1 MIPPDDVRRFFAEYF
16 GMEKDAI
23 PMGWTSM
30 MDELA
35 VAMEEMTKGIR
46 GYLPAGPEVAGLL
59 TGPTEVE
66 PEESASTVMDAQE
79 ALARAGERFRNR
91 RAAEAIAQDTALP
104 ETGAEGVGDLAGLS
118 GNTAFSVGIRERY
131 NPNGWGDLGRKVR
144 VVGDGKPFYKRPV
157 PQGKRKVQVKD
168 IKDDVMRLA
177 FENVS
182 KQSNVVRKKLD
193 GDKEE
198 RTFLMVD
205 GVLHQIAKS
214 GLLHSANNAEDA
226 TIDAIARVGDLLNVS
241 IEVPGN
247 FGDMHYRVAAMR
259 LDEPYFVLFT
269 ERNLGGK
276 MEVRDVQ
283 ILKSVSAKKAGAP
296 TQVVTPRELPANTT
310 SVANLKDA
318 WETLFLDGMEQ
329 HLKQKEAKPG
339 NTAMSVGGFGLNANA
354 RAEMEKVRKQYEGT
368 DQWMKA
374 PNGKPTKLTRRLWL
388 LVRTPAFKRWFGDW
402 ENDPANASKVVDEN
416 GEPLMVHHGSI
427 HSFTVFGQDPKLNK
441 FKERPTHSYMV
452 TPSQDGARRYGNIAD
467 LFVNARNVADYR
479 SKEAIREAISRNWE
493 EAANILRLII
503 PNRDFNSREEVVYFL
518 DGATTKDGRLFQ
530 GYENSK
536 LYLYGEEFGRVIQ
549 DVIEDDALRNLNAD
563 GYLFLDNSGG
573 IRHDSYGLFAPQQ
586 LKSATDN
593 TGNFDPMN
601 PDIRLSVGSRMGKW
615 EADPGFAAVRP
626 ADVGRQRRAGAYY
639 PDIGRWIANTAFSIG
654 ERRKAE
660 YRAVIGKK
668 RPDLPADEVER
679 FMVEMDKLGNT
690 KAEKA
695 ALHWFVKGGLQ
706 LPEDGE
712 NLKKAIEVSA
722 AFRID
727 PFRTGTPQEVLRMAS
742 QMARARS
749 KELQGPFL
757 GPEDIGLTLEEDYGN
772 GLKVYSV
779 KEYDQDDIWR
789 LMRSQGYIFVNPETN
804 KVVASSPWCLLEPTE
819 SGSRPSQS
827 AVNYWGGDQKKLNE
841 YAQKREE
848 HEAWVA
854 EERAKWEEEHKDD
867 EWPEEFPE
875 EDYEY
880 DDSDE
885 DGWANGYTGAPKMA
899 AFFRGRI
906 VAFSGVLYEGDS
918 NYHANVDWWDLDDKE
933 HGYDLEFFW
942 DGTAEQMGLTH
953 LPPDTPVH
961 VEGNEADTSMTV
973 GDEQNGIY
981 EFYSDNELTE
991 RALYKDGKR
1000 VQDLPLDDVDD
1011 IATLLASAPG
1021 NTALSVGAPLEIP
1034 AASLKEAQAAIRILA
1049 ERHTKIKMRNGDI
1062 VQFSAQSNKMH
1073 NSKAVHESDDADA
1086 HFAAVAAI
1094 KKICEAAEFIYD
1106 EPPRNGSPDIR
1117 FYRKYATPVI
1127 VNGQGYIAKL
1137 TAKVYPQ
1144 EGNDNIAYSIE
1155 AISLER
1161 IGDRGINDAITKG
1174 KQHLDP
1180 IAIEKVTRLVNLV
1193 KSHLSG
1199 RENFGP
1205 RGANTALS
1213 VGERPGPAPTVEPG
1227 GDVREAGEGA
1237 LAWLR
1242 RKFVH
1247 SQTPVFD
1254 AVRRVMG
1261 VGREPPDALNV
1272 EAAAKNVHGKIR
1284 ARQEMLQR
1292 AYLEPLKAIL
1302 AQPGMDRKRFDDYAL
1317 ALHALERNRMIQER
1331 SVVVDPTSGEVV
1343 DLGVEAGSGVTNAW
1357 AERVIRE
1364 IQRDPFA
1371 QQYKEAANILAEM
1384 NRFVLRG
1391 AVADG
1396 LLTEAQARTWMRLSP
1411 HYVPLKSGGAAPGAI
1426 HKRATGRFT
1435 RPDSVLVNSMR
1446 QAYAT
1451 VRNGELNRVNKTMAD
1466 WIREYDPNGEQVG
1479 GTVPESHKHAK
1490 IKMTDP
1496 QYVPKGSTAEALLR
1510 ERGIRLVETEDKGG
1524 YWVDTGVLPNALK
1537 RIVRESVPQGDDI
1550 VTFWENGERKFIRFE
1565 GKRGRD
1571 GRAENEAARI
1581 ADALNFK
1588 NVLHK
1593 EGRFWDAIRG
1603 LTRWKANVSTS
1614 WNPTF
1619 IVRNM
1624 GADVF
1629 NTANLMMIEGKYAEL
1644 ARTMRNYPE
1653 ALNRVERSSHAWVSF
1668 TDGVFPLAEVA

>member
-1 MIPPDDVRRFFAEYF
+1 MVIRIMLNPKSVDMEGVTTLAQAQAANEQLKQGIEERNRQAIAAWEARTGLKYDPEWREHVLRPDGPFREVDGSTIREGTIRNGEWDGEVREYRDGVLRKTAIYKNGSETGTRKLYRGDGTLALDRFFNED
-16 GMEKDAI
+16 GN
-23 PMGWTSM
+23 
-30 MDELA
+30 A
-35 VAMEEMTKGIR
+35 VEIHYGK
-46 GYLPAGPEVAGLL
+46 
-59 TGPTEVE
+59 
-66 PEESASTVMDAQE
+66 
-79 ALARAGERFRNR
+79 
-91 RAAEAIAQDTALP
+91 
-104 ETGAEGVGDLAGLS
+104 
-118 GNTAFSVGIRERY
+118 
-131 NPNGWGDLGRKVR
+131 
-144 VVGDGKPFYKRPV
+144 DGKTEEYRLV
-157 PQGKRKVQVKD
+157 LGKRKVLFDSRKQQAEQPQEAPAEPAAQPETEQKPSA
-168 IKDDVMRLA
+168 KTKA
-177 FENVS
+177 FER
-182 KQSNVVRKKLD
+182 VREPIGSQGGYMEGIKENGHWVGEVRLFNTGKDKLPAMIEHYD
-193 GDKEE
+193 
-198 RTFLMVD
+198 
-205 GVLHQIAKS
+205 KS
-214 GLLHSANNAEDA
+214 GRLEIRETMHSTDRSKVYLRTYFYADGSSIQTMYAPSGEALLKTS
-226 TIDAIARVGDLLNVS
+226 IDANGHEEIIYSRAQERLRRRIEEAKDNKYFPKESIDWELLMSDKDGMQLADDLLFYVEDRERQDDMMRFLGKDKKEHENARKRAQAKLR
-241 IEVPGN
+241 EAKKKALAKQEELQKRRGQPGN
-247 FGDMHYRVAAMR
+247 TA
-259 LDEPYFVLFT
+259 L
-269 ERNLGGK
+269 
-276 MEVRDVQ
+276 
-283 ILKSVSAKKAGAP
+283 SVGL
-296 TQVVTPRELPANTT
+296 REQYNPG
-310 SVANLKDA
+310 
-318 WETLFLDGMEQ
+318 GMEQ
-329 HLKQKEAKPG
+329 HLKQKEAKPQPG
-339 NTAMSVGGFGLNANA
+339 LITIPPANTALSVGDLHTGA
-354 RAEMEKVRKQYEGT
+354 RMAY
-368 DQWMKA
+368 
-374 PNGKPTKLTRRLWL
+374 GKPDSKFIGSGEGAQVFGWGHYSSNRKGVARDEYAMRY
-388 LVRTPAFKRWFGDW
+388 VKDFQKR
-402 ENDPANASKVVDEN
+402 SKVQHKGDPKSAVSIGSVVYDNVVDFAYEASRIEEALYNKLQKYERFEKDEEGNFVVGDKTVPKELLTFIAATRAALVDAQTVFSAWTGNAVTKDYRDPEFYRIARYRAKSEQDSVLPMSRFYGEMMLRGPLKSKKAWAAFVDTFFPKVERVIPEGPRPSVINQTWWTHRPKGDESHLLNWYEPLSEENWSRVLKTLEDLADEHGAKPYEMDAVFGRGWRDREVN
-416 GEPLMVHHGSI
+416 GESAYIM
-427 HSFTVFGQDPKLNK
+427 
-441 FKERPTHSYMV
+441 
-452 TPSQDGARRYGNIAD
+452 
-467 LFVNARNVADYR
+467 VADFFRHMTESDYPEKDA
-479 SKEAIREAISRNWE
+479 SEALYAHDI
-493 EAANILRLII
+493 
-503 PNRDFNSREEVVYFL
+503 
-518 DGATTKDGRLFQ
+518 DGVKYPVDTFSNDDNMDGRL
-530 GYENSK
+530 GWNY
-536 LYLYGEEFGRVIQ
+536 V
-549 DVIEDDALRNLNAD
+549 
-563 GYLFLDNSGG
+563 
-573 IRHDSYGLFAPQQ
+573 
-586 LKSATDN
+586 
-593 TGNFDPMN
+593 
-601 PDIRLSVGSRMGKW
+601 
-615 EADPGFAAVRP
+615 
-626 ADVGRQRRAGAYY
+626 
-639 PDIGRWIANTAFSIG
+639 AFS
-654 ERRKAE
+654 
-660 YRAVIGKK
+660 
-668 RPDLPADEVER
+668 DEHLRVDSVE
-679 FMVEMDKLGNT
+679 E
-690 KAEKA
+690 
-695 ALHWFVKGGLQ
+695 W
-706 LPEDGE
+706 
-712 NLKKAIEVSA
+712 
-722 AFRID
+722 
-727 PFRTGTPQEVLRMAS
+727 
-742 QMARARS
+742 
-749 KELQGPFL
+749 
-757 GPEDIGLTLEEDYGN
+757 
-772 GLKVYSV
+772 
-779 KEYDQDDIWR
+779 
-789 LMRSQGYIFVNPETN
+789 NPETDRF
-804 KVVASSPWCLLEPTE
+804 EP
-819 SGSRPSQS
+819 RPVP
-827 AVNYWGGDQKKLNE
+827 A
-841 YAQKREE
+841 
-848 HEAWVA
+848 
-854 EERAKWEEEHKDD
+854 
-867 EWPEEFPE
+867 
-875 EDYEY
+875 
-880 DDSDE
+880 
-885 DGWANGYTGAPKMA
+885 
-899 AFFRGRI
+899 
-906 VAFSGVLYEGDS
+906 
-918 NYHANVDWWDLDDKE
+918 
-933 HGYDLEFFW
+933 
-942 DGTAEQMGLTH
+942 
-953 LPPDTPVH
+953 
-961 VEGNEADTSMTV
+961 
-973 GDEQNGIY
+973 
-981 EFYSDNELTE
+981 
-991 RALYKDGKR
+991 
-1000 VQDLPLDDVDD
+1000 
-1011 IATLLASAPG
+1011 

-1034 AASLKEAQAAIRILA
+1034 AASLKEAQAAIRILS

-1144 EGNDNIAYSIE
+1144 EGSDNIAYSIE

-1205 RGANTALS
+1205 RGANTAFS
-1213 VGERPGPAPTVEPG
+1213 VGSRPGRAPTVEPG

-1331 SVVVDPTSGEVV
+1331 SVVVDPTTGEVV

-1371 QQYKEAANILAEM
+1371 AQYKEAANILAEM

-1490 IKMTDP
+1490 IKMADP

-1537 RIVRESVPQGDDI
+1537 RVVRESVPQGDDI

-1629 NTANLMMIEGKYAEL
+1629 NTANLMIIEGKYAEL

-1653 ALNRVERSSHAWVSF
+1653 ALRTIARLHSLRREAGDSEMERMFARCFCAVFCWRLCADCAPLTCLLFLLFAIIALSSRRNCRA
-1668 TDGVFPLAEVA
+1668 

>member
-1 MIPPDDVRRFFAEYF
+1 MFGWGLYGGGIEAIGVSYMHDRAGEPDTDVLINGASLFDMAENGDYSDIWDGPIDFDPYIAAIGDEDVAKEISDSFIDDGIVPLNDDPSIEDAAWRWAEQYDSEYGPGSPESRYAFALAGSIRGGEAVMRMRFFTNREDGDYSHLLDWRHPLTEVNRKRVLKTLEDLMAEYDAKPYEMDAMF
-16 GMEKDAI
+16 GRDWRKQELSGQSAYYRVADFFRHMAESDNPEKDA
-23 PMGWTSM
+23 S
-30 MDELA
+30 
-35 VAMEEMTKGIR
+35 
-46 GYLPAGPEVAGLL
+46 
-59 TGPTEVE
+59 
-66 PEESASTVMDAQE
+66 E
-79 ALARAGERFRNR
+79 ALYAHGIDGVRYEAGEVQGKPEDAEPAYDYVAFSDEHIVV
-91 RAAEAIAQDTALP
+91 EAI
-104 ETGAEGVGDLAGLS
+104 G
-118 GNTAFSVGIRERY
+118 RE
-131 NPNGWGDLGRKVR
+131 NKNGELEW
-144 VVGDGKPFYKRPV
+144 
-157 PQGKRKVQVKD
+157 
-168 IKDDVMRLA
+168 
-177 FENVS
+177 
-182 KQSNVVRKKLD
+182 
-193 GDKEE
+193 EE
-198 RTFLMVD
+198 LV
-205 GVLHQIAKS
+205 
-214 GLLHSANNAEDA
+214 
-226 TIDAIARVGDLLNVS
+226 
-241 IEVPGN
+241 
-247 FGDMHYRVAAMR
+247 
-259 LDEPYFVLFT
+259 
-269 ERNLGGK
+269 
-276 MEVRDVQ
+276 
-283 ILKSVSAKKAGAP
+283 
-296 TQVVTPRELPANTT
+296 
-310 SVANLKDA
+310 
-318 WETLFLDGMEQ
+318 
-329 HLKQKEAKPG
+329 KPG
-339 NTAMSVGGFGLNANA
+339 NTALSVGDGAYLDAVRRGDMGAA
-354 RAEMEKVRKQYEGT
+354 RR
-368 DQWMKA
+368 
-374 PNGKPTKLTRRLWL
+374 
-388 LVRTPAFKRWFGDW
+388 
-402 ENDPANASKVVDEN
+402 
-416 GEPLMVHHGSI
+416 MVEDAAQQADYPYFALHGSPLLGFTRLKTR
-427 HSFTVFGQDPKLNK
+427 SFYAAESELTARTYTYIKGRSEPDARVKTIAETRGVWPERRPFVFDANRSFQTLD
-441 FKERPTHSYMV
+441 E
-452 TPSQDGARRYGNIAD
+452 
-467 LFVNARNVADYR
+467 LF
-479 SKEAIREAISRNWE
+479 
-493 EAANILRLII
+493 
-503 PNRDFNSREEVVYFL
+503 
-518 DGATTKDGRLFQ
+518 
-530 GYENSK
+530 
-536 LYLYGEEFGRVIQ
+536 
-549 DVIEDDALRNLNAD
+549 DALREAGATVKPYGDGIVKVEFASGPYTVSRTIKDIPQGIERMGEAAFAGQLAREITESLNDPNYRPSLFDVPFDISKQTKGMYRVALRMRNPLVAD
-563 GYLFLDNSGG
+563 AKGGSWEDAFSDLFGEVGGEINTYIVEQYAKEHGYDGIIVHNVDDTGGNSRYKDPVIDTVYVVFDSAQVKSLDPVTY
-573 IRHDSYGLFAPQQ
+573 D
-586 LKSATDN
+586 DN
-593 TGNFDPMN
+593 GNVIPLSQRFNPAN
-601 PDIRLSVGSRMGKW
+601 PDIRFSVGSRMGRW
-615 EADPGFAAVRP
+615 ESEPGFAAVRP
-626 ADVGRQRRAGAYY
+626 AEVGRQRRAGAYY
-639 PDIGRWIANTAFSIG
+639 PDIGGWIANTAFSIG

-668 RPDLPADEVER
+668 RPDLPSADVDA
-679 FMVEMDKLGNT
+679 FMGELDKLGNT

-706 LPEDGE
+706 LPQDGE
-712 NLKKAIEVSA
+712 VLRKALEVSTS
-722 AFRID
+722 FKLD
-727 PFRTGTPQEVLRMAS
+727 PFKTGTPQEVLRMAS

-757 GPEDIGLTLEEDYGN
+757 GPDDIGLTLEEDYGN

-779 KEYDQDDIWR
+779 KEYNQDDIWR

-827 AVNYWGGDQKKLNE
+827 AINYWGGDQEKLDE

-885 DGWANGYTGAPKMA
+885 DVWAKGYTGAPKMA
-899 AFFRGRI
+899 AFFRDRI
-906 VAFSGVLYEGDS
+906 VAFSGVLDQGDS
-918 NYHANVDWWDLDDKE
+918 NYSTNVDWWDLDDKE

-961 VEGNEADTSMTV
+961 VEGNENTTDMTV

-981 EFYSDNELTE
+981 EFYADNELTE

-1000 VQDLPLDDVDD
+1000 VRDLPLDDVDD
-1011 IATLLASAPG
+1011 IATLLDSAPG
-1021 NTALSVGAPLEIP
+1021 NVALSLGEGFKQRLDGVNARIFRKLEPLTRGQDAHLYREGFGDVRYPFSDSDKKGREAATGFVHIVRQRLRKDVDDLDDAVAIAVLVADAVENGEKKPGRSSNTTYFDKDGIRAVVGTHDDGEKVVTGFQIWGSEGEKSA
-1034 AASLKEAQAAIRILA
+1034 ANFRSASRASLPHGSSEEMVASLA
-1049 ERHTKIKMRNGDI
+1049 NIIANRLG
-1062 VQFSAQSNKMH
+1062 
-1073 NSKAVHESDDADA
+1073 
-1086 HFAAVAAI
+1086 
-1094 KKICEAAEFIYD
+1094 
-1106 EPPRNGSPDIR
+1106 NGS
-1117 FYRKYATPVI
+1117 
-1127 VNGQGYIAKL
+1127 G
-1137 TAKVYPQ
+1137 
-1144 EGNDNIAYSIE
+1144 
-1155 AISLER
+1155 
-1161 IGDRGINDAITKG
+1161 
-1174 KQHLDP
+1174 
-1180 IAIEKVTRLVNLV
+1180 
-1193 KSHLSG
+1193 
-1199 RENFGP
+1199 
-1205 RGANTALS
+1205 NTALS
-1213 VGERPGPAPTVEPG
+1213 VGERPGRAPEVRPG
-1227 GDVREAGEGA
+1227 GDVREAGEST

-1247 SQTPVFD
+1247 AQTPVFD

-1284 ARQEMLQR
+1284 ARQELLQR

-1331 SVVVDPTSGEVV
+1331 SVVVDPTTGEVV

-1364 IQRDPFA
+1364 TERDPFA
-1371 QQYKEAANILAEM
+1371 AQYKEAAQILAEM

-1396 LLTEAQARTWMRLSP
+1396 LLTEAQAKTWMRLSP

-1490 IKMTDP
+1490 IKMADP

-1537 RIVRESVPQGDDI
+1537 RVVRESVPQGDDI

-1593 EGRFWDAIRG
+1593 EGKFWDAIRG

-1644 ARTMRNYPE
+1644 ARTMRNYPA

-1668 TDGVFPLAEVA
+1668 TDGAFLLAEVA